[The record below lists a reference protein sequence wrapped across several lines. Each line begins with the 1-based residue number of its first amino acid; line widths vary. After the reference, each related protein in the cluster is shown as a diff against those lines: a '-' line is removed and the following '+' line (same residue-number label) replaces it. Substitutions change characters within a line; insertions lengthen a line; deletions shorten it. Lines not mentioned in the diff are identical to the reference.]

1 MERDQ
6 YQTLLTAE
14 LEAGL
19 TGLWKLAKKMTSLAL
34 GWKLLEILQC
44 NGMAT
49 PEVEHQ
55 AQERMI
61 QRNLKKGIL
70 PEESKKN
77 CKRDERHVKEQMKIR
92 IRETKEDWCEARDRY
107 KEERNR
113 VTSLCRNELERN
125 RMKKEYR
132 KLDQDVSRQFQEGT
146 ERHKTSK
153 LQHYKGK
160 YSNLGMTNQTDANDW
175 FTMIAIGNQT
185 PKEPKKVPNYGG
197 VSLDEDETAA
207 MSLPTKFATL
217 SKITM
222 NNVQYENL
230 LCNTKTRWNR
240 MTKGSPKE
248 QLEAIEEDPESEN
261 PSDEQQILENLTRE
275 IYNPETKTQDL
286 TKLKATDMKHNPRLH
301 LPPPRPPQEEVA
313 FANYRTVHSRIIM
326 A

>member
-1 MERDQ
+1 
-6 YQTLLTAE
+6 
-14 LEAGL
+14 
-19 TGLWKLAKKMTSLAL
+19 
-34 GWKLLEILQC
+34 
-44 NGMAT
+44 
-49 PEVEHQ
+49 
-55 AQERMI
+55 
-61 QRNLKKGIL
+61 
-70 PEESKKN
+70 
-77 CKRDERHVKEQMKIR
+77 
-92 IRETKEDWCEARDRY
+92 
-107 KEERNR
+107 
-113 VTSLCRNELERN
+113 
-125 RMKKEYR
+125 
-132 KLDQDVSRQFQEGT
+132 
-146 ERHKTSK
+146 
-153 LQHYKGK
+153 
-160 YSNLGMTNQTDANDW
+160 MTNQTDANDW

-207 MSLPTKFATL
+207 LSLPTKFATL

-313 FANYRTVHSRIIM
+313 LATKDHMWTNTVRVYKTDNCNEFGDQTETNMTKQEARGIKKLLKRQSNGEFVISQTDKSNKNSISTNESYIEQGLVHCSKDHV
-326 A
+326 ASWKDVEYSKDLVLHHTKALCSVFQVGQS